1 MPLQIINKNTMKI
14 NADAVVMPVNLN
26 GDRIPIVVPSDNV
39 TKQYTIQIPQPIWDD
54 GLHSIEEKL
63 RSFYRAAL
71 DLAVQ
76 YHIESISFPLI
87 SADINLSPKEE
98 ALSIAISEISA
109 FLLLHEMLVNIVIED
124 FSEYK
129 ISTQV
134 FETLV
139 KYIDQNYVA
148 ETEDFFSLFSS
159 LALGEAPSPLDA
171 MGSILKRALMD
182 VVSQLDESFSEFLMR
197 LIREKGKDDVEV
209 YKKANIDRKHFNKI
223 KNNTAYKPTKSTA
236 LALAI
241 GLELSLDETKDLLG
255 RAGFTFSHA
264 SIFDLVVE
272 YFINAKIYDIYQ
284 INEALF
290 AFDQPQLG
298 G

>member
-148 ETEDFFSLFSS
+148 ETEDFFHFFLHW
-159 LALGEAPSPLDA
+159 LWVKRRRRLTQWAPYS
-171 MGSILKRALMD
+171 
-182 VVSQLDESFSEFLMR
+182 
-197 LIREKGKDDVEV
+197 RE
-209 YKKANIDRKHFNKI
+209 H
-223 KNNTAYKPTKSTA
+223 
-236 LALAI
+236 
-241 GLELSLDETKDLLG
+241 
-255 RAGFTFSHA
+255 
-264 SIFDLVVE
+264 
-272 YFINAKIYDIYQ
+272 
-284 INEALF
+284 
-290 AFDQPQLG
+290 
-298 G
+298 

>member
-1 MPLQIINKNTMKI
+1 MPLQIVNKNTMQI
-14 NADAVVMPVNLN
+14 NTDAVVMTVNLN
-26 GDRIPIVVPSDNV
+26 GDRIPIVVPSANV
-39 TKQYTIQIPQPIWDD
+39 PTQYIIQMPQPIWDD
-54 GLHSIEEKL
+54 KLHSIEEKI
-63 RSFYRAAL
+63 RSFYRTAL

-76 YHIESISFPLI
+76 YHIESISFPLV
-87 SADINLSPKEE
+87 STDINLSPKED

-109 FLLLHEMLVNIVIED
+109 FLLLHEILVSIVIED

-139 KYIDQNYVA
+139 EYIDQNYAV
-148 ETEDFFSLFSS
+148 ETEDFFSLFPA
-159 LALGEAPSPLDA
+159 LALGEASSSLDA

-182 VVSQLDESFSEFLMR
+182 VVSQLDESFSESLMR

-223 KNNTAYKPTKSTA
+223 KNNATYKPTKSTA

-272 YFINAKIYDIYQ
+272 YFINAGIYDIYQ